1 MCEYRSGWPKVS
13 SSNGRLAI
21 KNRFVEKAVFLRS
34 GNLVGYADYPFFRG
48 YFQGEIMKKYLPT
61 AAVVGVALL
70 AALPAQAEDLL
81 TGDVRLACEATLCLS
96 SGYRPHECTAS
107 LNRYFSI
114 KHNRLDDAIRGRLNF
129 LKLCPAS
136 NEKNM
141 PQLINAIANGA
152 GRCDAAELN
161 RVMTSYYTTQKCY
174 YRSNKAGGTYCQDTI
189 ESYVRNAYPS
199 YCQAYFDH
207 DWTTAAD
214 AVKFVGKEKK
224 GGKWVNVR

>member
-1 MCEYRSGWPKVS
+1 
-13 SSNGRLAI
+13 
-21 KNRFVEKAVFLRS
+21 
-34 GNLVGYADYPFFRG
+34 
-48 YFQGEIMKKYLPT
+48 MKKYLPT
-61 AAVVGVALL
+61 AAAVGVALL

-114 KHNRLDDAIRGRLNF
+114 KHKKLDDTIRGRLNF
-129 LKLCPAS
+129 LKLYPAS

-141 PQLINAIANGA
+141 PQLINTIANGA

-174 YRSNKAGGTYCQDTI
+174 YRSNKAGGTYRNPDTFGEDI
-189 ESYVRNAYPS
+189 KVM
-199 YCQAYFDH
+199 
-207 DWTTAAD
+207 TTKNLTLTEAQNSGAFGLMPRQRLRTVQRD
-214 AVKFVGKEKK
+214 LYEQLDKIKFLATQGSKDETEA
-224 GGKWVNVR
+224 